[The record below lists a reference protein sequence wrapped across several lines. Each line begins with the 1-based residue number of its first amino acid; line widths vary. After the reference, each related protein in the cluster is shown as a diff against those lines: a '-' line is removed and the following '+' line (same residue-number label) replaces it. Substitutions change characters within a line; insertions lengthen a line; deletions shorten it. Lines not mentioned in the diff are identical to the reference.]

1 MKKEITT
8 YLINFRNCISMSF
21 IIFFVTPLSTL
32 RSIIKILAIMLLY
45 YFVMLLYLFNS
56 IANSRKIE
64 NIIIELLE
72 LNSSNDKEKQWM
84 R

>member
-8 YLINFRNCISMSF
+8 YFINFRNCISMSF

-56 IANSRKIE
+56 IANSREIE

-72 LNSSNDKEKQWM
+72 LNSLNDKEKQ
-84 R
+84 

>member
-72 LNSSNDKEKQWM
+72 LNSSNDKEKQ
-84 R
+84 

>member
-56 IANSRKIE
+56 IANSREIE

-72 LNSSNDKEKQWM
+72 LNSLNDKEKQ
-84 R
+84 